1 MSEVPL
7 ALQDKSIFQVVFS
20 YLEKIYVFR
29 SVQYVS
35 RYFYEAV
42 PAFLIE
48 ALDPCVVYSI
58 VATKNNSNMATP
70 RQQKEAPVNCKSSVL
85 ETLINLGARCSNL
98 HCVDFGSQTRMTN
111 AQLSRALAN
120 CSDTLEAIN
129 FARCLQLTWYIIT
142 SVLTHSLLLFPLNVG
157 HYTHVC

>member
-35 RYFYEAV
+35 RYFYEVV
-42 PAFLIE
+42 PVLIE